1 MRRAKYNWFD
11 KQAAVRNYYQQLQKD
26 NDVTQITVTNHTDD
40 IRKVCLWGAI
50 SCVPLTDPMFIEST
64 GTSTITVE
72 KHPQELVYNPATD
85 LFYVVNQLG
94 DSVSVINT
102 SGVLVATI
110 DLCKMISNS
119 ETGGGYAY
127 GERRTLDSER
137 IQINLIKLPGTI
149 SPVAI
154 AVNTKSDS
162 SEYGMIAVACSVSD
176 EVVFINTNN
185 TIERRESVGTRPI
198 DIVYNPIDDCYY
210 TTNLVSGSV
219 SKICIN
225 RRVNNLPPIE
235 AARAIGVNIDNGDL
249 YIHNLKDGAI
259 NIYDVQGNQKGTIG
273 RVVSNIVSFAFHPV
287 NKMMYVG
294 LNNSDTV
301 LVVDPVTFRSIRK
314 IKSGKELV
322 ALAYNPNNGLMYVGN
337 QGDQTITRINA
348 KHQVVDTIKTGN
360 FGIGLA
366 ISTKEDIVAVS
377 NAADDTVTISGIQGG
392 PTLTVNDEYYE
403 YREDFQHN
411 PTLISHLKI
420 VASGEDRINAL
431 QLIEKAVTGK
441 ETCQTLSLSNHQSP
455 QNFGNI
461 SEVFDI
467 DGDIIDGHSIWC
479 FKINPKQ
486 VVTFLIYHKQFEM
499 YNMLPDKSRI
509 STGVQMSK
517 GIPVS
522 WLENNENEPPDESAY

>member
-1 MRRAKYNWFD
+1 MRRTKYNWFD

-50 SCVPLTDPMFIEST
+50 SCVPLTDPMFLEDNATKTVI
-64 GTSTITVE
+64 VE
-72 KHPQELVYNPATD
+72 KHPQELIYNPATD

-102 SGVLVATI
+102 SGVIVVTI
-110 DLCKMISNS
+110 DLCKKMSTAQ
-119 ETGGGYAY
+119 TGGGY
-127 GERRTLDSER
+127 GVGLRRASDTKR
-137 IQINLIKLPGTI
+137 VQINPIKLPGTI

-225 RRVNNLPPIE
+225 RRVNNLPKIE
-235 AARAIGVNIDNGDL
+235 GARTIGVDTDSGYL
-249 YIHNLKDGAI
+249 YIHNIKDGAV
-259 NIYDVQGNQKGTIG
+259 NIYDVQGNLKGSVG
-273 RVVSNIVSFAFHPV
+273 SVRSEIVSFLYHPV
-287 NKMMYVG
+287 TKNMYMV
-294 LNNSDTV
+294 LNDSNSIAVLDTTRFGAITK
-301 LVVDPVTFRSIRK
+301 LNTGNDPVAI
-314 IKSGKELV
+314 
-322 ALAYNPNNGLMYVGN
+322 AYNPNNGLMYVGN
-337 QGDQTITRINA
+337 RGDQTITRVNT
-348 KHQVVDTIKTGN
+348 KHQVVDTIKRGD

-392 PTLTVNDEYYE
+392 PTVTVNDEYYE

-461 SEVFDI
+461 LEVFDI

-499 YNMLPDKSRI
+499 YSMLPDKSRI
-509 STGVQMSK
+509 STGVQMSE

>member
-11 KQAAVRNYYQQLQKD
+11 KQAAVRNYYQQLQEN

-64 GTSTITVE
+64 GTSTVTVE
-72 KHPQELVYNPATD
+72 KHPQKLVYNPAND
-85 LFYVVNQLG
+85 LFYVANQLS

-102 SGVLVATI
+102 SGKIVTTI
-110 DLCKMISNS
+110 NLCVTQDLTEN
-119 ETGGGYAY
+119 GGGNGVAK
-127 GERRTLDSER
+127 R
-137 IQINLIKLPGTI
+137 ITSTPNEPAKNVIKLPGTI
-149 SPVAI
+149 SPSALV
-154 AVNTKSDS
+154 VNTKIDS
-162 SEYGMIAVACSVSD
+162 LGYGTIAVACSVSD

-185 TIERRESVGTRPI
+185 TIERRDNTGTRPI

-210 TTNLVSGSV
+210 TTNLVSGTI

-225 RRVNNLPPIE
+225 RRVNNLPSIE
-235 AARAIGVNIDNGDL
+235 SARAIGVNTNNGDL

-259 NIYDVQGNQKGTIG
+259 NIYDVQGNQKGSIG
-273 RVVSNIVSFAFHPV
+273 RVVADIVSFAFHPI

-294 LNNSDTV
+294 LNNSDIV

-314 IKSGKELV
+314 ISSGKELV
-322 ALAYNPNNGLMYVGN
+322 ALAYNPHNGLMYAGN
-337 QGDQTITRINA
+337 RGSQTFTRIDSNN
-348 KHQVVDTIKTGN
+348 QVVDTIKTES

-366 ISTKEDIVAVS
+366 ISTKEDIIAVS
-377 NAADDTVTISGIQGG
+377 NSANNTVTISGIKGG
-392 PTLTVNDEYYE
+392 PTVTVNEEYYE

-411 PTLISHLKI
+411 PTLISHVKI
-420 VASGEDRINAL
+420 VASGDDRINAL

-499 YNMLPDKSRI
+499 YSMLPDKSRI

-517 GIPVS
+517 GIPAS
-522 WLENNENEPPDESAY
+522 WHEYNENEPPDESAY

>member
-11 KQAAVRNYYQQLQKD
+11 KQATVRNYYQRLQKD

-64 GTSTITVE
+64 GTSTVTVE

-102 SGVLVATI
+102 SGVLVVTI
-110 DLCKMISNS
+110 DLCKMMSNS
-119 ETGGGYAY
+119 ETGSGYSVE
-127 GERRTLDSER
+127 ERSASNPER
-137 IQINLIKLPGTI
+137 IQINPIKLPGTI
-149 SPVAI
+149 SPVALV
-154 AVNTKSDS
+154 VNTKSDS

-176 EVVFINTNN
+176 EVVFINTDN
-185 TIERRESVGTRPI
+185 TIESRKTVGTRPI
-198 DIVYNPIDDCYY
+198 DIVFNPVDDCYY
-210 TTNLVSGSV
+210 TTNLVSGTI
-219 SKICIN
+219 SKICTN
-225 RRVNNLPPIE
+225 RRVNNLPEIE
-235 AARAIGVNIDNGDL
+235 GARTIGVDTDSGNL
-249 YIHNLKDGAI
+249 YIHNSNDGAV
-259 NIYDVQGNQKGTIG
+259 NIYDLQGNLKGSVG
-273 RVVSNIVSFAFHPV
+273 SVRSEIVSFLYHPV
-287 NKMMYVG
+287 TKNMYMV
-294 LNNSDTV
+294 LNDSNSITV
-301 LVVDPVTFRSIRK
+301 LDTTRFGAITKLNTGNDPVAI
-314 IKSGKELV
+314 
-322 ALAYNPNNGLMYVGN
+322 AYNPNNGLMYVGN
-337 QGDQTITRINA
+337 RGDQTITRINT
-348 KHQVVDTIKTGN
+348 KHQVVDTIKTGS

-377 NAADDTVTISGIQGG
+377 NTVDDTVIISGIKGG
-392 PTLTVNDEYYE
+392 PTVTVNEEYYE

-420 VASGEDRINAL
+420 VASGKDRINAI

-467 DGDIIDGHSIWC
+467 GGDIIDGHSIWC

-499 YNMLPDKSRI
+499 YNILPDKSRI

-517 GIPVS
+517 GVPAS
-522 WLENNENEPPDESAY
+522 WLEYNENEPPDE